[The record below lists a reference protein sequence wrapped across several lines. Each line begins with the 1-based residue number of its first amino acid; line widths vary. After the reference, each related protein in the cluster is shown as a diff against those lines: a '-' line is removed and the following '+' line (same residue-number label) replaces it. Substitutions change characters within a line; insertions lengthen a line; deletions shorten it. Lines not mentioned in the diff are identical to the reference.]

1 MNLQYITDSN
11 GQTTGV
17 FIPIKEWIDLKA
29 KFKDIDQEGLHVPEW
44 HKEIV
49 RKRMELYRNNPD
61 QALDFDTAMDEIEK
75 DLYFMFV
82 LPYLFPIRVT
92 RRGL

>member
-17 FIPIKEWIDLKA
+17 FIPIKEWNDLKD
-29 KFKDIDQEGLHVPEW
+29 KFQDIDQEGTDVPEW

-49 RKRMELYRNNPD
+49 RKRMELYKNDPG
-61 QALDFDTAMDEIEK
+61 QAMDFDAAMDDIEK
-75 DLYFMFV
+75 
-82 LPYLFPIRVT
+82 
-92 RRGL
+92 GL

>member
-17 FIPIKEWIDLKA
+17 FIPIKEWNDLKD
-29 KFKDIDQEGLHVPEW
+29 KFQDIDEDGATVPEW

-49 RKRMELYRNNPD
+49 RKRMELYKNDPG
-61 QALDFDTAMDEIEK
+61 QAMDFDEALEDIEK
-75 DLYFMFV
+75 TL
-82 LPYLFPIRVT
+82 
-92 RRGL
+92 

>member
-17 FIPIKEWIDLKA
+17 FIPIKEWNDLRSRLGEIGQP
-29 KFKDIDQEGLHVPEW
+29 DIDIPEW

-49 RKRMELYRNNPD
+49 RKRMELYNKDPN
-61 QALDFDTAMDEIEK
+61 QAMDFDAAMDDIEK
-75 DLYFMFV
+75 G
-82 LPYLFPIRVT
+82 I
-92 RRGL
+92 

>member
-17 FIPIKEWIDLKA
+17 FIPIQEWNYLKS
-29 KFKDIDQEGLHVPEW
+29 KFREIDQEGSNVPEW

-49 RKRMELYRNNPD
+49 RKRMELYKNDPTQAVNFD
-61 QALDFDTAMDEIEK
+61 QAMDDIEK
-75 DLYFMFV
+75 DL
-82 LPYLFPIRVT
+82 
-92 RRGL
+92 

>member
-17 FIPIKEWIDLKA
+17 FIPIQEWNNLKS
-29 KFKDIDQEGLHVPEW
+29 KLGDIDQASTDVPEW

-49 RKRMELYRNNPD
+49 RKRMELYKNDPS
-61 QALDFDTAMDEIEK
+61 QAMDFDTAMEDIEK
-75 DLYFMFV
+75 DL
-82 LPYLFPIRVT
+82 
-92 RRGL
+92 